1 MAIKVGTVFRVN
13 EINFRYQIDCQENST
28 KSHDELL
35 ELSKNMLYV
44 VTGFNDTDDMG
55 VRYPISAE
63 IHPMFRHLVED
74 GVFYS
79 RFNER
84 EMEVLDE
91 QEPY

>member
-44 VTGFNDTDDMG
+44 VTGFNDTR
-55 VRYPISAE
+55 RYGCKVSYLCRDTSYVPAPS
-63 IHPMFRHLVED
+63 
-74 GVFYS
+74 
-79 RFNER
+79 
-84 EMEVLDE
+84 
-91 QEPY
+91 